1 MDNQIIVSLR
11 IEEKEENTNETGAFE
26 WARKCLVITNT
37 KWIISLTNYD
47 LGKLFNKYIP
57 QFPHQNNKWS
67 LRCVLY
73 WQFELFMS
81 RTIRGLRLY
90 LQIHNPPHMIC
101 TYADKRQ
108 ENSRSKT
115 RFCYSWHFALCL
127 RRFLL
132 PS

>member
-26 WARKCLVITNT
+26 WAKKCLVITNT
-37 KWIISLTNYD
+37 KSIISLTNYD

-73 WQFELFMS
+73 
-81 RTIRGLRLY
+81 
-90 LQIHNPPHMIC
+90 
-101 TYADKRQ
+101 
-108 ENSRSKT
+108 
-115 RFCYSWHFALCL
+115 
-127 RRFLL
+127 
-132 PS
+132 